1 MRICAYTYICMHTCF
16 CQLVGEKAA
25 GNCYSTPA
33 KGSREVTVTRVP
45 LIHFLPLTS
54 FSQNILSWNQ
64 LQWPRYLVNWVRA
77 LLWAER
83 KHFLHFFKLRS
94 ALCSRSPKLLH
105 AGRWCLWI
113 LFLCKTQKSECIK
126 LGRSSLTAIA
136 AIDKN
141 IWVTFPQGGYISPVC
156 LAALIHISLK
166 SFSLK

>member
-1 MRICAYTYICMHTCF
+1 MRVCAYTYICMHTCF
-16 CQLVGEKAA
+16 CQLVGDKAA

-94 ALCSRSPKLLH
+94 ALCSRSPNYCML
-105 AGRWCLWI
+105 AGDVYEYYFCV
-113 LFLCKTQKSECIK
+113 KHKSQNVSNWA
-126 LGRSSLTAIA
+126 GA
-136 AIDKN
+136 
-141 IWVTFPQGGYISPVC
+141 P
-156 LAALIHISLK
+156 
-166 SFSLK
+166 